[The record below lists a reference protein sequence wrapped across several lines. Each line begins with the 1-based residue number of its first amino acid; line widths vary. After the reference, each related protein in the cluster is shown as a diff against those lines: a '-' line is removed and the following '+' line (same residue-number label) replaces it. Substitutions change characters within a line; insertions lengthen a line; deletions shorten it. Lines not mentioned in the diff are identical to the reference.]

1 MKITGV
7 KSYAVGVPGPPRG
20 SGNNWVFLK
29 LLTDE
34 GIEGLGDAS
43 WVPFEPRITA
53 LMIED
58 VFEEFVEGI
67 DPFDTEKL
75 WQLLYCG
82 RNSEH
87 PDLTRDVLI
96 GAFEMACWDIKG
108 KALSQP
114 IYNLLGGKFHEK
126 LRAYSYLN
134 PKDPDVSSHD
144 LQRNPELAAEAAIDF
159 VERGFTAFKI
169 DPVQWAVGLGTLGPR
184 ELSLETLRAA
194 EAVIRSIREAVGDR
208 CDIGI
213 GTHGQMTTHSS
224 ISLAKRLEQYHPLWY
239 EEPIRGENRD
249 EMAIV
254 ARSTT
259 IPVGTGE
266 RLSTKWEFGELLEK
280 KAASILQFGLDR
292 VGGIMEAKKIAGMA
306 EVHYAQIAPWGAT
319 GPVTAAAAVQLD
331 VCTPNFLIQEGPGDW
346 SGFRA
351 EVLKEPIKWEKGY
364 LIPPTKP
371 GLGIELDEEVIAKN
385 PPHSRKAIADRWKR
399 IDGRL

>member
-1 MKITGV
+1 MKIVSV
-7 KSYAVGVPGPPRG
+7 KTYAVGTP

-29 LLTDE
+29 LITDE

-58 VFEEFVEGI
+58 AFEEFVVGT
-67 DPFDTEKL
+67 DPFNTERL

-108 KALSQP
+108 KALNQP

-126 LRAYSYLN
+126 LRAYSYLRYDSLGEDRTEN
-134 PKDPDVSSHD
+134 AK
-144 LQRNPELAAEAAIDF
+144 RAAAEYI
-159 VERGFTAFKI
+159 EHGYTAFKI
-169 DPVQWAVGLGTLGPR
+169 DPVQRYQGLGALGPK
-184 ELSLETLRAA
+184 ELSLEALRDA
-194 EAVIRSIREAVGDR
+194 EEVIRGVRKVIGDK
-208 CDIGI
+208 CDICI
-213 GTHGQMTTHSS
+213 GTHGQQTVHSA
-224 ISLAKRLEQYHPLWY
+224 ISLAKRLEQFHPLWY

-249 EMAIV
+249 EMARV

-259 IPVGTGE
+259 IPIATGE

-292 VGGIMEAKKIAGMA
+292 VGGITEAKKIAGMA

-319 GPVTAAAAVQLD
+319 GPVTAAAAIQVD

-346 SGFRA
+346 TGFYA
-351 EVLKEPIKWEKGY
+351 EVIKDPIKWEKGY

-371 GLGIELDEEVIAKN
+371 GLGVELDEEVIAKN
-385 PPHSRKAIADRWKR
+385 PPHSRKDIALRWKR
-399 IDGRL
+399 LNYPRV